1 MSSFAGDCEN
11 PGHPGD
17 ITQKEADAGIL
28 PSHGIS
34 LDIPGELVD
43 GRPPLVQYLSTPAYQ
58 SPLRHHRRSASAHRQ
73 VKETLDARS
82 EYMNNEEDGRAEHH
96 INQYIIKD
104 EIGRGSFGAVHLA
117 VDQYGTEFAVKEFS
131 KSRLRKRAQSNIL
144 RRPHYVRRPGH
155 LAAGSGFN
163 SPLHRHSA
171 SDIHIDEQRGN
182 PLYLIKEEIAIMK
195 KLNHPNLVSLIEV
208 LDDPEEDSLYMVL
221 EMCKKGVVMKVG
233 LGEKAD
239 PYDVESCR
247 CWFRDLILGIEYLHA
262 QGVVHR
268 DIKPDNLLLTEDDVL
283 KVVDFGVSEMFK
295 KASDMMTAKSTGS
308 PAFLPPELCVTK
320 HGDVSG
326 RAADI
331 WSMGISLYCLRFGH
345 IPFERTGVLE
355 LYEAIK
361 NDEVDYEPS
370 TDPQFVDLMRRILEK
385 DPKKRITMDEIREHP
400 WVTNNGTDPLLPKEE
415 NIATLVEPP
424 SEIEVNHAIT
434 AKMRGLLAVMK
445 AVKKFKSKMEQR
457 RPNAISETLGK
468 GIRVLHPSMGMTD
481 QKESALHRSKS
492 SDLEDRRLVE
502 AALAAEGVHHDGTYP
517 SADGPRTM
525 ASRMDSSSTIV
536 ADEEPIV
543 KKVQSRSIAKTDS
556 SNSIEK
562 RPEFREQQSGDKGH
576 AHDPLDEQPLY
587 LGIGAGVG
595 EGGNSL
601 NEPVQELIAESPTAA
616 DFNIYDTA
624 YQQEVDR
631 IRAVQGHAATV
642 YLTRRV
648 DHKKE
653 YKADR
658 HMKNLPNHTEMKGRI
673 QEGWKGLVDRAQE
686 SKDERSLHEKLT
698 EGHQAFS
705 ELVSKAV
712 ENTRNMGRD
721 VSERE
726 GATSEK

>member
-1 MSSFAGDCEN
+1 MSSFAGDCEQ

-43 GRPPLVQYLSTPAYQ
+43 GRPPM
-58 SPLRHHRRSASAHRQ
+58 
-73 VKETLDARS
+73 ETLDARS
-82 EYMNNEEDGRAEHH
+82 EYMNNEQDGRAEHH
-96 INQYIIKD
+96 INQYVIKD

-117 VDQYGTEFAVKEFS
+117 VDQYGSEFAVKEFS
-131 KSRLRKRAQSNIL
+131 KSRLRKRARSNIL

-155 LAAGSGFN
+155 LAAGGGLN

-171 SDIHIDEQRGN
+171 SDIHIGEQQGN

-239 PYDVESCR
+239 PYDIESCR
-247 CWFRDLILGIEYLHA
+247 CWFRDLILGIEYR
-262 QGVVHR
+262 VVHR

-283 KVVDFGVSEMFK
+283 KVVDFGVSEMFE

-308 PAFLPPELCVTK
+308 PAFLPPELCITK

-331 WSMGISLYCLRFGH
+331 WSMGVSLYCLRFGH
-345 IPFERTGVLE
+345 IPFEKTGVLE

-361 NDEVDYEPS
+361 NDELEYEPNI
-370 TDPQFVDLMRRILEK
+370 DPQFVDLMRKLLEK
-385 DPKKRITMDEIREHP
+385 DPKKRITMDDIREHP
-400 WVTNNGTDPLLPKEE
+400 WVTNNGSDPLLSKED

-424 SEIEVNHAIT
+424 SETEVNHAIT
-434 AKMRGLLAVMK
+434 TKMRGLLVVMK
-445 AVKKFKSKMEQR
+445 AVKKFKAKLEQR

-468 GIRVLHPSMGMTD
+468 GIRVLHPSLGMD
-481 QKESALHRSKS
+481 EQKESVLQRSKS
-492 SDLEDRRLVE
+492 SDLEDRRMIE
-502 AALAAEGVHHDGTYP
+502 GALAAEGVHHDGTYP
-517 SADGPRTM
+517 SADGTRTI
-525 ASRMDSSSTIV
+525 ASRMDSSNTIV
-536 ADEEPIV
+536 ADEEPIG
-543 KKVQSRSIAKTDS
+543 KIYSYQKIEKSDS
-556 SNSIEK
+556 SDSITN
-562 RPEFREQQSGDKGH
+562 RPGLREQHSGDKGH

-587 LGIGAGVG
+587 LGIGAGVNEDG
-595 EGGNSL
+595 SL
-601 NEPVQELIAESPTAA
+601 DAPPEELIAESPTAA
-616 DFNIYDTA
+616 EFSIYDTA

-631 IRAVQGHAATV
+631 IRAAKGQATTV

-658 HMKNLPNHTEMKGRI
+658 YMINLPNHAEMKGRI

-686 SKDERSLHEKLT
+686 SKNELSLHEKLT

-705 ELVSKAV
+705 DLVSKAV
-712 ENTRNMGRD
+712 ENTKNMGRD
-721 VSERE
+721 ISERGGTTFE
-726 GATSEK
+726 SVVHGAMEKRKEKVEEEQKDKGEKS